1 MDKETLQMANQLT
14 AVIEKEKKAKSLLAS
29 ALSGF
34 TRSEVDARS
43 VCISA
48 QWIIGREAYAMRETG
63 SGSASKVRINGEIAT
78 EIVKLAIDRLENSID
93 EHEKQLKE
101 L

>member
-1 MDKETLQMANQLT
+1 MDRETLQMANQLT
-14 AVIEKEKKAKSLLAS
+14 VAIEKEKKAKSLLAS

-43 VCISA
+43 VYISA
-48 QWIIGREAYAMRETG
+48 RWIIGRFDYAMREDG
-63 SGSASKVRINGEIAT
+63 SSNAAKVQINGEIAT
-78 EIVKLAIDRLENSID
+78 EIVKLAVDRLENSID

>member
-34 TRSEVDARS
+34 TRAEVDARS
-43 VCISA
+43 VYISA
-48 QWIIGREAYAMRETG
+48 RWIIGRDAYAMREDG
-63 SGSASKVRINGEIAT
+63 SCNAAKVQINGEIAT